1 MMRGMMSSN
10 RSDGSSQSGAV
21 VAVVEPRLKKCIRR
35 PARSRQRPRQDR
47 YRFYVCVAGVAVCS
61 RRATYKYAATPS
73 ELITTANR
81 FHAITGRDR
90 ISRP

>member
-1 MMRGMMSSN
+1 MMRAMMSSN

-21 VAVVEPRLKKCIRR
+21 VAVVEPRLKCIRR